1 MPATGTDAER
11 AHHSVYDLAAIAE
24 AAADALR
31 AESERLDRAN
41 DPRGL
46 DAPREL
52 GLHPLIAAGLERAG
66 FGVFRE
72 VRYPAGAAKH
82 KRSAGDR
89 CDLVLTP
96 SPEHHLADTGLA
108 GTLYAT
114 AGVPPERACWIEVK
128 TVRQFALVSGVA
140 SERPGYASRLAG
152 PAARDLRK
160 LAADPAIR
168 RAASMI
174 VLFARDEQT
183 ANHDLAAWAHRALD
197 RGLPAGDQRLR
208 GFPVADRLGNAWCA
222 VAVTAVRSI

>member
-1 MPATGTDAER
+1 MPATGTDADR
-11 AHHSVYDLAAIAE
+11 AAPNAYDLADIAE
-24 AAADALR
+24 AAARALH
-31 AESERLDRAN
+31 AESDRLDEAN

-52 GLHPLIAAGLERAG
+52 GLHPLLAEGLERAG
-66 FGVFRE
+66 FGVHRE
-72 VRYPAGAAKH
+72 IRYPAGAAKR

-96 SPEHHLADTGLA
+96 SPGHHLADTGLA

-114 AGVPPERACWIEVK
+114 AGLPPERACWIEVK

-140 SERPGYASRLAG
+140 SEDPGYASRLSG
-152 PAARDLRK
+152 PAARDLKK
-160 LAADPAIR
+160 LAADPAIQ

-174 VLFARDEQT
+174 ILFARDEHT
-183 ANHDLAAWAHRALD
+183 ATRDLAAWAHNALD

-208 GFPVADRLGNAWCA
+208 GFPITDRLGNAWCA
-222 VAVTAVRSI
+222 VAVTAVKAR